1 LRRRADDSNTF
12 PSAESLGVESA
23 TAGIDSTVSTKITE
37 DGNSCIETG
46 GYANSVY
53 SGSGGDVEGVNGNN
67 KLEALWVEF
76 DYQLETPFY
85 VQSSFNTKDR
95 IEAVESL
102 MHATLAEELLGCDD
116 EDGTY
121 VYNDNDGN
129 SIAAMPRLDE
139 SMGRSNAGSGI
150 ELVAGISTSPTDI
163 QIGNCEPKGI
173 MNECRLMRAF
183 IIVLMKRNNQR
194 EHSVSSEVMEGARAH
209 VRDETVRII
218 KNAIDRGEYNGKFVN
233 DIFIAGVTFVTP
245 IPETIT
251 IEGNGY
257 TEEATAAATK
267 NRDDKMST
275 GKAYGIIFISGAAVI
290 LAAMAFLMT
299 KAFRDGR
306 RRGYSKRRTRSHHA
320 RKRPEDEKKTRAA
333 WNTDRIVDVE
343 SESVDDDADIEVT
356 LYIRSPRNASERK
369 QATSNDKGS
378 TSFKASL
385 DNDSFD
391 DNIAEMALTVR
402 SPKNSPKGRKHPQFD
417 PSQYKKRGKE
427 DEGTEAT
434 EPTEAT
440 EVTAPIPQ
448 LLRGT
453 TGCEPIYEDEMEI

>member
-1 LRRRADDSNTF
+1 MDDQQQYFHTAAHVKMIAYVCWAAFIVSLSVPPVLGDSGGHRYRPSPTSHQNYSLRRRADDSNTV

-163 QIGNCEPKGI
+163 QIGE
-173 MNECRLMRAF
+173 
-183 IIVLMKRNNQR
+183 
-194 EHSVSSEVMEGARAH
+194 
-209 VRDETVRII
+209 
-218 KNAIDRGEYNGKFVN
+218 
-233 DIFIAGVTFVTP
+233 
-245 IPETIT
+245 
-251 IEGNGY
+251 
-257 TEEATAAATK
+257 
-267 NRDDKMST
+267 
-275 GKAYGIIFISGAAVI
+275 
-290 LAAMAFLMT
+290 
-299 KAFRDGR
+299 
-306 RRGYSKRRTRSHHA
+306 
-320 RKRPEDEKKTRAA
+320 
-333 WNTDRIVDVE
+333 
-343 SESVDDDADIEVT
+343 
-356 LYIRSPRNASERK
+356 
-369 QATSNDKGS
+369 
-378 TSFKASL
+378 
-385 DNDSFD
+385 
-391 DNIAEMALTVR
+391 
-402 SPKNSPKGRKHPQFD
+402 
-417 PSQYKKRGKE
+417 
-427 DEGTEAT
+427 
-434 EPTEAT
+434 
-440 EVTAPIPQ
+440 
-448 LLRGT
+448 
-453 TGCEPIYEDEMEI
+453 